1 MGENDPYETMKKT
14 IKLMQN
20 NNNQNSNQKI
30 NIKPLNNYDRELAN
44 QMKNK
49 ILQNDNF
56 QKPIIIQNE
65 QKNNRE
71 YNIFNQNKN
80 ENNNNYH
87 FNKNNINN
95 DKKID
100 INDNNKNKFVN
111 NFEVKKIYQKKK
123 KMV

>member
-1 MGENDPYETMKKT
+1 MLKTNPNDRISAKELLDSNIIKNKISKKEIIPKKESNFIGTIKIPRNFKDINRVLPHERYQMGENDPYETMKKT

-56 QKPIIIQNE
+56 QKPIII
-65 QKNNRE
+65 
-71 YNIFNQNKN
+71 
-80 ENNNNYH
+80 
-87 FNKNNINN
+87 
-95 DKKID
+95 
-100 INDNNKNKFVN
+100 
-111 NFEVKKIYQKKK
+111 
-123 KMV
+123 